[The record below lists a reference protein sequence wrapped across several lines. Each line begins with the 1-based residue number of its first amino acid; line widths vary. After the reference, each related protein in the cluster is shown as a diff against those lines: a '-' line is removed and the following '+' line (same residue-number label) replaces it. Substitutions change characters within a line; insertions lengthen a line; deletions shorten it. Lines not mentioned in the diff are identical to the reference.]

1 MIKNSALH
9 LSETEVKIHGW
20 SNFFHHHTKPMS
32 HQRAN
37 GVITVKDTEP
47 IKSCICMVQ
56 CRYGETGQWNAPHT
70 DTLNTL
76 KKRLGVSIKI
86 DWYLSCL
93 VPFSFF
99 IHYPWVNVMWNQK
112 RAESIYFA
120 FGRGLW
126 NSLLYDQTICTRETV
141 YLKHQ
146 KDCDLPLIQF
156 YKLLL
161 QVTK

>member
-1 MIKNSALH
+1 
-9 LSETEVKIHGW
+9 
-20 SNFFHHHTKPMS
+20 
-32 HQRAN
+32 
-37 GVITVKDTEP
+37 
-47 IKSCICMVQ
+47 
-56 CRYGETGQWNAPHT
+56 
-70 DTLNTL
+70 
-76 KKRLGVSIKI
+76 
-86 DWYLSCL
+86 
-93 VPFSFF
+93 
-99 IHYPWVNVMWNQK
+99 MWNHK

-156 YKLLL
+156 YKSLL